1 MSPDGSS
8 GPKPGLR
15 ERKKQKTREAIQREA
30 MRLFLK
36 NGYEETTIEQIAAAV
51 EISPSTF
58 FNYFPS
64 KEDVVLYDA
73 YDPMIVTLLATR
85 PPDEPLSHSIRSVL
99 TAIGT
104 AMEKDRDVVYA
115 RSRLV
120 VEEPELR
127 ARGWE
132 EMEKAQ
138 AFLSAMVAA
147 RTGRDPEDFEIRV
160 VMMSLVGAMMEA
172 TREWVRNHGKED
184 LSGLLSRAYDLV
196 DGGTRLDALASGKEL
211 RPPAST

>member
-1 MSPDGSS
+1 MSAAGSS
-8 GPKPGLR
+8 VAKPGLR

-30 MRLFLK
+30 MRLFQE

-73 YDPMIVTLLATR
+73 YDPMIVTMLATR
-85 PPDEPLSHSIRSVL
+85 PSDEPLGQAIRSVL

-120 VEEPELR
+120 VEVPDLR

-138 AFLSAMVAA
+138 AFLATMVAA

-160 VMMSLVGAMMEA
+160 VMMSLVAAMMEA
-172 TREWVRNHGKED
+172 TREWVRNDGKED
-184 LSGLLSRAYDLV
+184 LSGLLSRAFDLV
-196 DGGTRLDALASGKEL
+196 DGGTLLDALASRQRG
-211 RPPAST
+211 

>member
-1 MSPDGSS
+1 MSAAGTSVA
-8 GPKPGLR
+8 KPGLR

-30 MRLFLK
+30 MRLFQE

-73 YDPMIVTLLATR
+73 YDPMIATLLATR
-85 PPDEPLSHSIRSVL
+85 PADEPLSLAIRAVM

-104 AMEKDRDVVYA
+104 ALEKDRDVVYA

-120 VEEPELR
+120 VEVPDLR
-127 ARGWE
+127 ARVWE
-132 EMEKAQ
+132 ELERAQ
-138 AFLSAMVAA
+138 AFLGAVVAA

-160 VMMSLVGAMMEA
+160 VMMSLVAAMMEA
-172 TREWVRNHGKED
+172 TREWVRHDGKED
-184 LSGLLSRAYDLV
+184 LSGLLSRAFDLV
-196 DGGTRLDALASGKEL
+196 DGGTRLDALAS
-211 RPPAST
+211 R

>member
-1 MSPDGSS
+1 MSPDDSS
-8 GPKPGLR
+8 VAKPGLR

-85 PPDEPLSHSIRSVL
+85 PADEPLSQSIRSVL
-99 TAIGT
+99 AAIGT
-104 AMEKDRDVVYA
+104 ALEKDRDVVYA
-115 RSRLV
+115 RSKLV
-120 VEEPELR
+120 VEVPDLR
-127 ARGWE
+127 ARVWE
-132 EMEKAQ
+132 ELEKAQ
-138 AFLSAMVAA
+138 AFLGAVVAS
-147 RTGRDPEDFEIRV
+147 RTGRDPADFEIRV
-160 VMMSLVGAMMEA
+160 VMMLLVAAMMEA
-172 TREWVRNHGKED
+172 TREWVRNGGKED
-184 LSGLLSRAYDLV
+184 LGGLLSRAYDLV
-196 DGGTRLDALASGKEL
+196 DGGTRLDSLAS
-211 RPPAST
+211 R

>member
-8 GPKPGLR
+8 GAKPGLR
-15 ERKKQKTREAIQREA
+15 ERKKRKTREAIQREA

-73 YDPMIVTLLATR
+73 YDPMIVTLLAMR
-85 PPDEPLSHSIRSVL
+85 PADEPLSQSIRSVL

-184 LSGLLSRAYDLV
+184 LSGLLSRAYDMV
-196 DGGTRLDALASGKEL
+196 DGGTRLDALASGKAL